1 MGKKHPHVGD
11 KEYGELQARVT
22 NEKGGILP
30 NFSTGKDNLEKLPSN
45 STTKIIQRK
54 VNVALFSL
62 VQFLLNLEI

>member
-30 NFSTGKDNLEKLPSN
+30 NL
-45 STTKIIQRK
+45 
-54 VNVALFSL
+54 
-62 VQFLLNLEI
+62 